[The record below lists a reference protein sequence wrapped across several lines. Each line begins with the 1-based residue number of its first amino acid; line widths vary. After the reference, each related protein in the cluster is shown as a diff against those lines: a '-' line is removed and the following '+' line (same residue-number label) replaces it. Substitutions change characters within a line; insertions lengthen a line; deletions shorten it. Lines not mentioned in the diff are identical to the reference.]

1 MAKSRP
7 KFWNF
12 EIFRTLAAIFSPR
25 LVLSAIFFDVP
36 LVAFGALFK

>member
-1 MAKSRP
+1 MAKSSQ
-7 KFWNF
+7 KFWNSELF
-12 EIFRTLAAIFSPR
+12 KTLADIFSPR